1 MSEKKIIIVCKSNII
16 NLSSMRFYTS
26 CLIVF
31 LFFTHTFSAQESAL
45 KEALDYL
52 NLVRANPSMFSK
64 EVGVSLKGVE
74 KRPELQWNETL
85 AKAAQTKA
93 EDMAKNNYFGHVD
106 KKGYGMNFYINK
118 AGYKLSEVWLKNPK
132 ENYFESISAGSDSPR
147 EGIVDLINDGNVVD
161 HQKAGHRLHLL
172 GISDFH
178 TKSLDI
184 GIGWATNP
192 NSPYKT
198 YLVVLIAR
206 HDW

>member
-1 MSEKKIIIVCKSNII
+1 
-16 NLSSMRFYTS
+16 MRFYPS

-31 LFFTHTFSAQESAL
+31 LFFTHTFSAQESTIKA
-45 KEALDYL
+45 ALDYL
-52 NLVRANPSMFSK
+52 NLVRANPTQFSE

-74 KRPELQWNETL
+74 KRPVLQWNETL

-118 AGYKLSEVWLKNPK
+118 AGYKLNADWLKNPK

-147 EGIVDLINDGNVVD
+147 EGIIDLINDDNVAD

-178 TKSLDI
+178 AKSLDI

-192 NSPYKT
+192 NSSYKT
-198 YLVVLIAR
+198 YLVVLVAR